1 MKIYSNNNT
10 FANARNCC
18 FGNDVGFPE
27 TTIIV
32 AKVLKKVVLNKM
44 DKKNLKNIKL
54 SQPISQIIN
63 ISTQQLPN
71 SDTPRLDAEILLCHV
86 LKKNRSY
93 LYAWP
98 EKQLTKEQYQ
108 QFQTLLASRIEGK
121 PIAYLIGH
129 KEFWSLELQVTK
141 DTLIPRPETELLVE
155 QVLARLPLK
164 TSSKVIDLGTGT
176 GAIALA
182 IAKERLHCNII
193 ATDKSSQVLQIAK
206 NNAKNLALH
215 NIKFIVSDWFA
226 KDLGMA
232 TIIVSNP
239 PYVSID
245 DPHLTQGDVQHEP
258 LSSLISGIDGLT
270 DIRQIILQSY
280 NHLLNKGW
288 LLLEHGYDQAKQ
300 VRDLL
305 TENNYYSIKTYNDLA
320 DQPRVTV
327 GQKIN
332 QS

>member
-1 MKIYSNNNT
+1 M
-10 FANARNCC
+10 
-18 FGNDVGFPE
+18 
-27 TTIIV
+27 
-32 AKVLKKVVLNKM
+32 LKYI
-44 DKKNLKNIKL
+44 KNIKL
-54 SQPISQIIN
+54 SPSISQIIN
-63 ISTQQLPN
+63 ISIQQLSN
-71 SDTPRLDAEILLCHV
+71 YDTPRLDAEILLCHV

-93 LYAWP
+93 LYTWP
-98 EKQLTKEQYQ
+98 ENQLTEKQYQ
-108 QFQTLLASRIEGK
+108 QFRILLSGRIDGK

-129 KEFWSLELQVTK
+129 KEFWSLELQVTE

-155 QVLARLPLK
+155 QVLAHLPLK
-164 TSSKVIDLGTGT
+164 TASKVIDLGTGT

-182 IAKERLHCNII
+182 IAKERPYCNII
-193 ATDKSSQVLQIAK
+193 ATDKSPQTLQIAK

-226 KDLGMA
+226 KDLGIA

-239 PYVSID
+239 PYISID
-245 DPHLTQGDVQHEP
+245 DPHLNQGDVRYEP
-258 LSSLISGIDGLT
+258 RNSLISGIDGLT

-305 TENNYYSIKTYNDLA
+305 VKNNYFSIETYNDLA
-320 DQPRVTV
+320 DKPRVTV

-332 QS
+332 